1 MCNLFKTLFLAVTAL
16 LTIGTI
22 NAQSTSG
29 CTYTSSGGSGNFN
42 LNGNQTLC
50 IQSGNF
56 TGNINFNGSGNIICI
71 GPNATFT
78 PSNLNNANGITIN
91 NYGIFNVSNAFSF
104 GAGTTINNYKTMQQ
118 QANFNFNGAVSMVNH
133 SNAVWNISQNFILQN
148 NSSFINNGTL
158 NAANELSTNSGTSF
172 TNNSRIRI
180 GKNFNPSGTFN
191 NYGFLSAED
200 FININSNSFV
210 TNYCTFFSKD
220 GFNNNSGNTRNFGL
234 IWATDNNA
242 QVQNNAAYFQGAG
255 ALTRGERYINS
266 STVTGS
272 GSYYFTKN
280 TVNQGSFGNDGQG
293 INFYDASGSSKKI
306 FDVENTVP
314 HSSVTAFAFVPSDT
328 TMVWS
333 GCSTNFPAP
342 VATDSIIVSIKNSKV
357 RIPVNAIARDTAS
370 GLNIARTNI
379 NPNAASNSN
388 VFVDTG
394 KGVYTFIP
402 TGEIEF
408 VPDSGFIGQSEMSY
422 YVYNNIGFRSDIATI
437 TITVDDPSILPVE
450 LLYFKGKRK
459 DAAVALDWA
468 TASEI
473 NNDYF
478 DVQRSTDGKNFE
490 TLTIVSGSG
499 NSNQKLYYTFTDET
513 AGNGLLY
520 YRLRQVDH
528 DGQQSFSKIILVD
541 AIESNTLVRTF
552 PNPAQNF
559 IRIVTQQP
567 VREIQLMSMNGA
579 VMLSKSFDQES
590 SDIEADIR
598 GFAPGVYLLQ
608 MILQDNSSSI
618 SKIIV
623 R

>member
-1 MCNLFKTLFLAVTAL
+1 MNYLLKTFVLAVSAML
-16 LTIGTI
+16 LSNTI
-22 NAQSTSG
+22 NAQCSTG

-56 TGNINFNGSGNIICI
+56 TGNINFSGSGNTICI

-78 PSNLNNANGITIN
+78 PGNLNNANGITIN
-91 NYGIFNVSNAFSF
+91 NYGTFNDSNAFSF
-104 GAGTTINNYKTMQQ
+104 GAGTTINNYKTLQQ

-133 SNAVWNISQNFILQN
+133 NNAVWNVTPNFILQN
-148 NSSFINNGTL
+148 NSTFVNNGTL
-158 NAANELSTNSGTSF
+158 NAVNELSTNTGTSF
-172 TNNSRIRI
+172 TNNNRIRI

-191 NYGFLSAED
+191 NYGFLSAEG
-200 FININSNSFV
+200 FINFNSGSMV

-234 IWATDNNA
+234 IWVTSNNA

-280 TVNQGSFGNDGQG
+280 TVNQGPFGNDGQG

-314 HSSVTAFAFVPSDT
+314 HSSVTSLAFIPNDT
-328 TMVWS
+328 TVVWA
-333 GCSTNFPAP
+333 GCSNNFPAP
-342 VATDSIIVSIKNSKV
+342 VAIDSTIQSVKNSKV
-357 RIPVNAIARDTAS
+357 KVPVTAIAKDNIS

-379 NPNAASNSN
+379 NPNAAIHSP

-394 KGVYTFIP
+394 KGVYTYIP

-408 VPDSGFIGQSEMSY
+408 VPDSGFIGVSEMSY
-422 YVYNNIGFRSDIATI
+422 YVVNNIGFRSNIASV
-437 TITVDDPSILPVE
+437 TITVEDPSVLPVA
-450 LLYFKGKRK
+450 LLYFKGERT
-459 DAAVALDWA
+459 DASVELEWA

-478 DVQRSTDGKNFE
+478 EVERSTDGKSFE
-490 TLTIVSGSG
+490 TLTNISGAG
-499 NSNQKLYYTFTDET
+499 NSNRKLYYTFTDENP
-513 AGNGLLY
+513 GSGLMY
-520 YRLRQVDH
+520 YRLRQVDY
-528 DGQQSFSKIILVD
+528 DGQQSFSRIILID
-541 AIESNTLVRTF
+541 AQENNTLLRTF
-552 PNPAQNF
+552 PNPANDY
-559 IRIVTQQP
+559 IRIVSQQP
-567 VREIQLMSMNGA
+567 VREIQLMSMNGQ
-579 VMLSKSFDQES
+579 VMIRRSFDQETT
-590 SDIEADIR
+590 DIETDVR
-598 GFAPGVYLLQ
+598 GYTPGVYLIQ
-608 MILQDNSSSI
+608 IILQDNSSTV
-618 SKIIV
+618 SKVIV